1 MNWGHK
7 ITIVFLIFV
16 SGMTFLVY
24 LATQEKQELVTTN
37 YYEKELKYQDKIDA
51 MKITEALSSQVV
63 ASHKDGIISIVF
75 PNEFSQSTVK
85 SNILLYCA
93 FNEKNDQEFN
103 LDIENAKSTFAIKTK
118 QVGNYTLKINWDSE
132 GKSYYTEKNIY
143 IQ

>member
-24 LATQEKQELVTTN
+24 LATQEKQELVTSN

-51 MKITEALSSQVV
+51 MKLTEALSSQVI
-63 ASHKDGIISIVF
+63 ASHKDGVVSIAF
-75 PNEFSQSTVK
+75 PQEFLKSTIK

-93 FNEKNDQEFN
+93 FNENNDQEFN
-103 LDIENAKSTFAIKTK
+103 LDIENSKIDIPIKTR
-118 QVGNYTLKINWDSE
+118 QVGNYTLKINWDFE
-132 GKSYYTEKNIY
+132 GKKYYTEKNIY